1 MLLKKEKKRKIP
13 FTIIG
18 LSDRVRK
25 LTQITQIRKNLIKQ
39 KLTGIKLTR

>member
-25 LTQITQIRKNLIKQ
+25 LTRYANSKKFNQTKINRH
-39 KLTGIKLTR
+39 